1 MTNNAIKMT
10 NVVKTYDNGVKA
22 LSDINLTVKPG
33 EFVYITGQSGSGKST
48 LIKSLYREERVDG
61 GRIKVNDYD
70 VTALGDSEIYKLRQ
84 EIGIVFQDYKLL
96 KNKTVY
102 ENIVYTLDVTDQ
114 DPETFR
120 ARVLEVLKFVGLAHK
135 INVFPTELS
144 GGEQQRV
151 AIARAIVN
159 QPKVIIADE
168 PTGNLDPGTS
178 WDIMNLL
185 ERINLNGTTVL
196 MVTHNEKI
204 VDKLRHRTLTIEG
217 GKIKSDKKEVG
228 E

>member
-1 MTNNAIKMT
+1 MANNAIKMT
-10 NVVKTYDNGVKA
+10 NVVKTYDNGVVA
-22 LSDINLTVKPG
+22 LSKINLSIKAG
-33 EFVYITGQSGSGKST
+33 DFVYITGPSGSGKST
-48 LIKSLYREERVDG
+48 LIKSLYREERIDSG
-61 GRIKVNDYD
+61 TIKVNDYD
-70 VTALGDSEIYKLRQ
+70 VANLSDSETYKLRQ

-102 ENIVYTLDVTDQ
+102 ENIVYALDVTDQ
-114 DPETFR
+114 NPETFR

-168 PTGNLDPGTS
+168 PTGNLDPNTS

-185 ERINLNGTTVL
+185 ERINLNGTTVI
-196 MVTHNEKI
+196 MVTHNDKI
-204 VDKLRHRTLTIEG
+204 VNKLRHRTLTIES
-217 GKIKSDKKEVG
+217 GKIKSDKKDIG